1 MAANPE
7 LKGKRFMHIFE
18 ATVEATEPR
27 NGGWGGLGWV
37 VVGVGWV
44 GWCSW
49 VGLRCRSPPSS
60 LLSVRGN
67 FL

>member
-27 NGGWGGLGWV
+27 NGGWGGLG
-37 VVGVGWV
+37 GGSGLGWV
-44 GWCSW
+44 GLGGA
-49 VGLRCRSPPSS
+49 VGL
-60 LLSVRGN
+60 G
-67 FL
+67 